1 MKVTELFSLG
11 ANEIK
16 NRLPMATAAK
26 FSTQKIEGKSGKS
39 LLAACISRYNCR
51 IIPIAAI
58 IMIICTF
65 MSVLFENVITDGGS
79 AEIAGEVLILF
90 TAVCGVGFGFY
101 FSGKYPS
108 YYPYV
113 FWGLYLISYCIKVT
127 GCISGAAG
135 LSQTAVTIMVFAAV
149 PVFVPAASA
158 FFLGIIPV
166 WYTILCNINNV
177 SGYYPFTVWGLAL
190 LGFFISCSMYS
201 LYTARMINSKRIKD
215 DIERM
220 KMSAV
225 MDSRTDLYNRA
236 YGIEKATELLR
247 SGNSISLL
255 LVDID
260 NFAEY
265 NRIYGN
271 EKADEVL
278 FAVANCV
285 KIISKPKTDIICRYE
300 GDTILVCLTVK
311 ADKEAIVL
319 SEEIR
324 SAVRDMKIPFPEANR
339 YRNITATVSA
349 ARGMP
354 GDTYDDIY
362 VRAMRSQS
370 VAKRIGGNCIAF
382 KEHTFRPDGEK

>member
-39 LLAACISRYNCR
+39 LLDACISRYNCR
-51 IIPIAAI
+51 IIPIAAL
-58 IMIICTF
+58 IMILCTF
-65 MSVLFENVITDGGS
+65 LSVIFEGLITDGGS

-127 GCISGAAG
+127 GCAAGASG
-135 LSQTAVTIMVFAAV
+135 LSQTAVTVMVFAAV
-149 PVFVPAASA
+149 PVFAPAASA
-158 FFLGIIPV
+158 FFLGLLPV
-166 WYTILCNINNV
+166 WYTILCCMNNV

-215 DIERM
+215 DRQRM

-247 SGNSISLL
+247 TGNSVALL

-265 NRIYGN
+265 NRLYGT
-271 EKADEVL
+271 EKSDEVL
-278 FAVANCV
+278 ANVANCV
-285 KIISKPKTDIICRYE
+285 KIISKSRTDITCRYE
-300 GDTILVCLTVK
+300 SDKILVCLPVK
-311 ADKEAIVL
+311 TDKEAIVL
-319 SEEIR
+319 SEEKR
-324 SAVRDMKIPFPEANR
+324 SAVKDKKISFTEAQR
-339 YRNITATVSA
+339 YHSIPVTVSA
-349 ARGMP
+349 ARVMP

-362 VRAMRSQS
+362 ERAMRSQN